1 MQISD
6 ADTKRCVS
14 VPALCEAIRREE
26 EHKLLAQANT
36 GGSDSAGKVKK
47 KLRAGRKV
55 AEGPERMDGRAGPR
69 SDNLLISA

>member
-1 MQISD
+1 M
-6 ADTKRCVS
+6 
-14 VPALCEAIRREE
+14 PALREAIRREEE

-47 KLRAGRKV
+47 KLRARRKV

-69 SDNLLISA
+69 SENIVLSKSEGQIFIQACT